1 MANYKYIIIGVLVL
15 LMAIMFLIMLS
26 NSKKT
31 NSKKKNDAIN
41 ARFNAIKSAPIAF
54 KLNKAQAMAKRNE
67 AAQSEVNAY
76 YEKYEETQKHI
87 DNVQNLINQYED
99 LSALKKKNEAKETLA
114 LVEESLGDLENEI
127 QDIEKFLDKF
137 QQEETEIREYSLKL
151 KEDFRE
157 LKLYIQDN
165 MTSFAYANNGIEERL
180 SKCEKLFSSSEEWMY
195 INYFSKA
202 KADLD
207 SIKEE
212 MDDMRTV
219 FTELPSLIQE
229 AKGILPVLIDEVE
242 KGYASAKQRGIY
254 VKHLRISEKLDKIRM
269 NLNGD
274 LKSLLGANIDDVKE
288 HSLESKDTLEK
299 ILKELEK
306 ERAAFDEAKVVIEK
320 IKTNLENL
328 YKLETYVSKG
338 FEQEKERFGLQDLKP
353 YLAETKKKIKQF
365 EKDYQK
371 LSDNLSECK
380 AASTTILT
388 GANKLYYD
396 SEIERKG
403 LMSYKLKI
411 DQTSSDE
418 QRATTQLR
426 KLQVVINELEIKVKE
441 YRIPTI
447 SANYYED
454 LDKAKKYVEDLKNL
468 LDEVPLDIEKLN
480 LTLEESI
487 DFVYTFYNNVNNI
500 VGMAI
505 MVENAIVFGNKYR
518 SSYPEVDRELSK
530 AEFSYLNG
538 EYTKAL
544 TIAITCMETLFPS
557 VTDENFLENA

>member
-1 MANYKYIIIGVLVL
+1 MNKKYIFIGILLL
-15 LMAIMFLIMLS
+15 LMVVMFLIMLS

-31 NSKKKNDAIN
+31 NSKKKNDEIN

-87 DNVQNLINQYED
+87 DSVQNLINKYED
-99 LSALKKKNEAKETLA
+99 AVAFKKKNEAKETLV
-114 LVEESLGDLENEI
+114 LVEENLSDLENEI
-127 QDIEKFLDKF
+127 RDIEKFLDKF

-151 KEDFRE
+151 KEDFRD
-157 LKLYIQDN
+157 LKLYINDN

-207 SIKEE
+207 SIQEE
-212 MDDMRTV
+212 MQDMRAV
-219 FTELPSLIQE
+219 FMELPSLIQE

-254 VKHLRISEKLDKIRM
+254 VKHLRISEKLDKIKM

-288 HSLESKDTLEK
+288 HSVESKETLEK
-299 ILKELEK
+299 ILTELEK
-306 ERAAFDEAKVVIEK
+306 ERTAYDESRVVIEK

-328 YKLETYVSKG
+328 YRLETYVSKG
-338 FEQEKERFGLQDLKP
+338 FEQEKERFGLQDFKP
-353 YLAETKKKIKQF
+353 YLTETKKKIKQF

-371 LSDNLSECK
+371 LSDNLLECK

-388 GANKLYYD
+388 SANKLYYD

-447 SANYYED
+447 SSNYYDD
-454 LDKAKKYVEDLKNL
+454 LDKAKNYVSELKGL
-468 LDEVPLDIEKLN
+468 LEEIPLNIERLN
-480 LTLEESI
+480 LVLDESI

-544 TIAITCMETLFPS
+544 TIAITCMETLFPN
-557 VTDENFLENA
+557 VADENFLENA